1 MVDFTL
7 LFFFLVGTYVGAKDV
22 RDIILKPL
30 YNDVSMQV
38 SKKGFIFN
46 FLDDVIFALLL
57 DCRFDFYTWCWARS
71 RILRTSC
78 KRDAKSAP

>member
-38 SKKGFIFN
+38 SKKGNWLCPYLISWM
-46 FLDDVIFALLL
+46 I
-57 DCRFDFYTWCWARS
+57 
-71 RILRTSC
+71 
-78 KRDAKSAP
+78 